1 MTDKQQWKKLQ
12 RMRFRQSSR
21 IVSLRIICVQ
31 LATVRQNDGSFFL
44 CKTGVQFIPAKKN
57 SRSYGTGFLE
67 IRRGAMTTD
76 LRTVFIGLAM
86 VVFVFAVAMGIHF
99 ASKV

>member
-1 MTDKQQWKKLQ
+1 
-12 RMRFRQSSR
+12 
-21 IVSLRIICVQ
+21 

-76 LRTVFIGLAM
+76 LRM
-86 VVFVFAVAMGIHF
+86 VVFVFAVAMGIHC

>member
-1 MTDKQQWKKLQ
+1 VEKIAANDVPSIESHRFTADNLCPIWQLSGKMTG
-12 RMRFRQSSR
+12 R
-21 IVSLRIICVQ
+21 I
-31 LATVRQNDGSFFL
+31 SF
-44 CKTGVQFIPAKKN
+44 CARRVQFIAATKN

-86 VVFVFAVAMGIHF
+86 VVVVFAVAMGIHF

>member
-1 MTDKQQWKKLQ
+1 MTG
-12 RMRFRQSSR
+12 R
-21 IVSLRIICVQ
+21 I
-31 LATVRQNDGSFFL
+31 SF
-44 CKTGVQFIPAKKN
+44 CARRVQFIAATKKN

-86 VVFVFAVAMGIHF
+86 VVFMFAVAMGIHF